1 MDRDLLDVATL
12 LISDQPIITKQ
23 ALLRRAA
30 STAYYAVFQALA
42 SRCASTLVT
51 YRGTDWDTY
60 TLAYRALD
68 HQSARKLFERSDIT
82 SAFGSDIATFASA
95 FVNLQRARIL
105 ADYVPQPFPYG
116 RVQVAE
122 LIEQAR
128 NACHIVDRI
137 PTPLM
142 RKLAAQLVFKS
153 R

>member
-1 MDRDLLDVATL
+1 MDKDLLEVAML
-12 LISDQPIITKQ
+12 LASGQQTGSKQ

-51 YRGTDWDTY
+51 YKGADWDTY

-68 HQSARKLFERSDIT
+68 HQSARKLLDRSDVGST
-82 SAFGSDIATFASA
+82 FGSDIATFAAA
-95 FVNLQRARIL
+95 FANLQRARIL

-128 NACHIVDRI
+128 NACAVVDGI